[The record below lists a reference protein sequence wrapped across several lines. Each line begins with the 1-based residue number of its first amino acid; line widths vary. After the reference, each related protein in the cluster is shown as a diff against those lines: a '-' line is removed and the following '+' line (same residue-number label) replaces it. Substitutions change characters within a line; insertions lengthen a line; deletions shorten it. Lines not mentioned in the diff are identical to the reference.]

1 MLTVRD
7 ARDLDRVQDPEV
19 RSLIDRRV
27 EDLSE
32 YVDHFSELVFFVIVE
47 SGDSIAAV
55 DSALGFAVLAN
66 RFDGTAYGEPDFTPS
81 WDVLEEHV
89 GCYEMVFVLSD
100 DGSGVTLFILK
111 ADGVPSQ
118 LIDLCATFVTE
129 VKEGHDT

>member
-1 MLTVRD
+1 MLTVHD
-7 ARDLDRVQDPEV
+7 ACDLDRVQDAEV

-27 EDLSE
+27 EDLAE

-55 DSALGFAVLAN
+55 DSALGFSVLAN
-66 RFDGTAYGEPDFTPS
+66 RFDGIAYGEPDFTPS

-118 LIDLCATFVTE
+118 LLALCATFAAP
-129 VKEGHDT
+129 VKVGADT